1 MAKCC
6 QVSAVTVYF
15 VASLNIKSLLKT
27 KRKLERLVCAR
38 NLWAE
43 LVIATSLHQER
54 KKTTS
59 LQRSPKYPSSCI
71 HQRLRLNAE
80 CCDSLSQPR
89 CFLKRHRVIFKHERK
104 DPWGANPLLLEFL
117 GPSVPSIQ
125 AATWSQPSPELSPPR
140 VPQGNPSEMPKLARE
155 AGSSDWGPLPTSV
168 EPPRFPTAE
177 KLPPR
182 T

>member
-1 MAKCC
+1 M
-6 QVSAVTVYF
+6 
-15 VASLNIKSLLKT
+15 
-27 KRKLERLVCAR
+27 
-38 NLWAE
+38 
-43 LVIATSLHQER
+43 IATALRQER

-59 LQRSPKYPSSCI
+59 LQRSPKHPSSCV
-71 HQRLRLNAE
+71 HQGPRLNAE
-80 CCDSLSQPR
+80 RRGSLSQPS
-89 CFLKRHRVIFKHERK
+89 CFLKGKRKVISKHERE
-104 DPWGANPLLLEFL
+104 DPWGANPFFLEFP

-155 AGSSDWGPLPTSV
+155 AGSSNWAPTSV